1 MVRQK
6 SAPNFLPERD
16 RCSQTWSLTGTEN
29 VNFEEQV
36 LNLIEFS
43 RVHAVELNLNS
54 QSNSKRKRGVIDDED
69 DHGFPK
75 QIKKSSNYL
84 ENLCCENDAA
94 LSAACIVK
102 IAITSI
108 DQLGESETLTINLRS
123 RSFRFIELEEEKKQ
137 KLETILNKS
146 KFPILLFYDFAE
158 DYYVAQGEI
167 GSDKELSLK
176 FRLSEPLYTDVNL
189 LSAVSFLTKTKNIF
203 ISLTLSLEADMN
215 QTLLVTEYVNERC
228 AVDYGLP
235 RSPGFIF
242 DPNYIVKKGKIRDS
256 WQMFWKDV
264 FSDSGSGCFDD
275 IYGKILP
282 KISKLKF

>member
-1 MVRQK
+1 M
-6 SAPNFLPERD
+6 
-16 RCSQTWSLTGTEN
+16 
-29 VNFEEQV
+29 
-36 LNLIEFS
+36 
-43 RVHAVELNLNS
+43 
-54 QSNSKRKRGVIDDED
+54 
-69 DHGFPK
+69 
-75 QIKKSSNYL
+75 
-84 ENLCCENDAA
+84 
-94 LSAACIVK
+94 SAACIVK